1 MKIMKKKCKVPCD
14 KLHRMDRDIKRIL
27 WRIQMT
33 KYDDLTIN
41 PSRNHIYILTDKRST
56 YGYRGITMLESAV
69 AHPYER
75 YKEQPLDRE
84 RNCRPSV
91 GHIGIIKAR
100 KF

>member
-1 MKIMKKKCKVPCD
+1 MKRKKKCKNPCD
-14 KLHRMDRDIKRIL
+14 KLHRMDRNIRRIL
-27 WRIQMT
+27 WRIQMA
-33 KYDDLTIN
+33 KHEDLTVD
-41 PSRNHIYILTDKRST
+41 PTRNHIYILSDRRKS
-56 YGYRGITMLESAV
+56 YVSGVTMLESAV

-75 YKEQPLDRE
+75 YKEQPLDRV

>member
-1 MKIMKKKCKVPCD
+1 MKRKKKYKIPCD
-14 KLHRMDRDIKRIL
+14 KLHRMDRNIRRIL
-27 WRIQMT
+27 WRIQMA
-33 KYDDLTIN
+33 KHEDLTVD
-41 PSRNHIYILTDKRST
+41 PTRNHIYVLTDKRSS

-69 AHPYER
+69 AHHYER

-91 GHIGIIKAR
+91 GHMGIIKAR

>member
-1 MKIMKKKCKVPCD
+1 MRKKKKCKVPCD
-14 KLHRMDRDIKRIL
+14 KLHRMDRNIRRIL
-27 WRIQMT
+27 WRIQT
-33 KYDDLTIN
+33 VKHEDLAVDPT
-41 PSRNHIYILTDKRST
+41 RNHIYVLTDKRST

-75 YKEQPLDRE
+75 YKEQPLDRV

>member
-1 MKIMKKKCKVPCD
+1 MKRKKKCKIPCD
-14 KLHRMDRDIKRIL
+14 KLHRMDRNIRRIL
-27 WRIQMT
+27 WRIQMV
-33 KYDDLTIN
+33 KHEDLTVD
-41 PSRNHIYILTDKRST
+41 PTRNHIYILSDRRKS
-56 YGYRGITMLESAV
+56 YVSGVTMLESAV

-75 YKEQPLDRE
+75 YKEQPLDSV